1 MLGAVRWCPFVPSC
15 NYMLGL
21 DPWYTSGYL
30 FIFNCQEHAKSF
42 VAQWYNLFS
51 FIRRIRIRISP
62 SQLLWLLNYPPQK
75 TKKCQEHFSSLHN
88 VTQGTVKF
96 TIVIFETKLCPG
108 LLQPTLSS
116 KKACCVLL
124 SEFKFCFH
132 YMQFLSYSSCSTQC
146 MKIQQQLSI
155 LESCQPTTQTR
166 SPTKKGLQN
175 FFPFHLLVFL
185 VLKLPQ

>member
-21 DPWYTSGYL
+21 DPWYTSVYL
-30 FIFNCQEHAKSF
+30 FIFNCQEPAKSF

-116 KKACCVLL
+116 IKACCYSPSSNFVSITCSFYHILAALL
-124 SEFKFCFH
+124 NAWKYNSWVYLKVVN
-132 YMQFLSYSSCSTQC
+132 
-146 MKIQQQLSI
+146 QL
-155 LESCQPTTQTR
+155 LKPGPPQKR
-166 SPTKKGLQN
+166 GLQN

-185 VLKLPQ
+185 VLKLSQ